1 MTFHRLDRIWLS
13 FRFVADNCCYDG
25 RMTGDK
31 KIVGLW
37 RESAANP
44 EIDGQATEPAAA
56 TVAMPETEAAAP
68 VERDWLDMSPL
79 VDESDSE
86 EIVATGPTFRDRIAP
101 VLLILLGIGWTL
113 FAVAAATEN
122 FANAPAVTEWPG
134 LIATIAMPLTLLAV
148 LWMALLRS
156 SRSEQARFARITNAL
171 RDENV
176 ALGQSMHSL
185 GLHLADAQRQLAEQA
200 TVVQQL
206 GLDTVARL
214 AESSDKLATN
224 ASVIANAHDQLAR
237 SGDVALQRMDGL
249 LAGLPRI
256 DDVAQRLA
264 GNFREA
270 GLVAHQQGASL
281 EAKLA
286 ALAEE
291 AVKAAQTGEASAT
304 ALHDAIGSLEA
315 RTKQA
320 ETELL
325 AASAQVTS
333 AHDATLAQVT
343 RVAGA
348 LHHELTS
355 TVETMSAR
363 LGETWQSFRDGV
375 ATASG
380 QLDDRLAVARVASD
394 DIGAQ
399 LAAHGVASEE
409 LAARITGH
417 VAEIDDRLKALDSS
431 VSTSTSVI
439 GRAIDDIKAQLAAF
453 IQQTETGNVSA
464 RQLISHSEAL
474 LLALDAVTRE
484 MDETLPHAIDRM
496 AAHGQA
502 TKASLGDL
510 KPLLEAS
517 ELVAQSTLSHVNAVQ
532 ATLATN
538 ETQMAGHAESQRA
551 LVERINAS
559 LAEADSALA
568 KLRDGADQFAEQGG
582 GKMIATL
589 SEVRETADAAASQAQ
604 QTIEKLVAGTRE
616 TMQSSA
622 TEAIDAAFR
631 SEIMKQLDAIG
642 EASER
647 AVAAANNATDRLMR
661 QLITIMDT
669 SASVEARAAEA
680 EAAIAASDRD
690 SLAKQVGL
698 LTDSLKSTAIDVT
711 KILSTEVSDTAWDSY
726 LKGDRGVFARRAVKL
741 IENSEAKEI
750 LRIYQNDDA
759 FHASVNQ
766 FIHDF
771 EAMLRLLMGARDG
784 SAISVTLL
792 SSDIG
797 KLYVALAQAIDRLRN

>member
-1 MTFHRLDRIWLS
+1 
-13 FRFVADNCCYDG
+13 
-25 RMTGDK
+25 MTGDK

-37 RESAANP
+37 RESATNP
-44 EIDGQATEPAAA
+44 EPDSQAAEPGAI
-56 TVAMPETEAAAP
+56 AAP
-68 VERDWLDMSPL
+68 DTATAVVDETPAERDWLDLSALRDDAAPDDMNDGGSP
-79 VDESDSE
+79 
-86 EIVATGPTFRDRIAP
+86 FRDRVAP
-101 VLLILLGIGWTL
+101 ALLILLGLGWTG
-113 FAVAAATEN
+113 FAAMAATDG
-122 FANAPAVTEWPG
+122 FTRAPAMAEWPG

-156 SRSEQARFARITNAL
+156 SRSEQARFARVAAAL
-171 RDENV
+171 RDENA
-176 ALGQSMHSL
+176 ALNQSMHSL

-200 TVVQQL
+200 TLVQQL

-214 AESSDKLATN
+214 TESSDKLATN

-291 AVKAAQTGEASAT
+291 AVKAAETGEASAAT
-304 ALHDAIGSLEA
+304 LHDAIGSLEA

-320 ETELL
+320 ETDLL
-325 AASAQVTS
+325 TASAQVTS
-333 AHDATLAQVT
+333 AHDATLAQIT
-343 RVAGA
+343 QVAAA

-355 TVETMSAR
+355 TVDTMSAR
-363 LGETWQSFRDGV
+363 LGQTWQQFRDGV
-375 ATASG
+375 ANSAG
-380 QLDDRLAVARVASD
+380 QLDDRLAVAREASD
-394 DIGAQ
+394 DIGVR

-409 LAARITGH
+409 LSARITGH
-417 VAEIDDRLKALDSS
+417 VAEIGDRLEFLDVS
-431 VSTSTSVI
+431 VSASAGVI
-439 GRAIDDIKAQLAAF
+439 GRAIDDTKAQLAAF
-453 IQQTETGNVSA
+453 MEQTESGNGSA
-464 RQLISHSEAL
+464 RQLISHAEAL

-502 TKASLGDL
+502 TKTSLGDL

-532 ATLATN
+532 ATLASN
-538 ETQMAGHAESQRA
+538 ETQMAGHADSQQA

-559 LAEADSALA
+559 LAEADAALA
-568 KLRDGADQFAEQGG
+568 RLRDGADQFAEQGG
-582 GKMIATL
+582 AKMIATL
-589 SEVRETADAAASQAQ
+589 GQVRATADSAAEQAQ
-604 QTIEKLVAGTRE
+604 ATLEALVAGARDA
-616 TMQSSA
+616 MQSTA

-631 SEIMKQLDAIG
+631 TEIMAQLDAIG

-647 AVAAANNATDRLMR
+647 AVTAANNATDRLMR

-669 SASVEARAAEA
+669 SANVEARAAEA
-680 EAAIAASDRD
+680 DAAIAASDRD

-698 LTDSLKSTAIDVT
+698 LTESLKSTAIDVT
-711 KILSTEVSDTAWDSY
+711 KILSSEVSDTAWDAY

-741 IENSEAKEI
+741 VENSEAKEI

-797 KLYVALAQAIDRLRN
+797 KLYVALAQAIDRLRG

>member
-1 MTFHRLDRIWLS
+1 
-13 FRFVADNCCYDG
+13 
-25 RMTGDK
+25 MTGDK

-37 RESAANP
+37 RESAANGDQ
-44 EIDGQATEPAAA
+44 DGQTAEPEAAGA
-56 TVAMPETEAAAP
+56 APIEAAAP
-68 VERDWLDMSPL
+68 DPAPARAERDWLDRSALDDADVAEEEAASP
-79 VDESDSE
+79 S
-86 EIVATGPTFRDRIAP
+86 TFRDRIAP
-101 VLLILLGIGWTL
+101 ALLILLGIGWTV
-113 FAVAAATEN
+113 FAAMAATDG
-122 FANAPAVTEWPG
+122 FVRAPTTAEWAG
-134 LIATIAMPLTLLAV
+134 LIATIAMPLTLLTV

-156 SRSEQARFARITNAL
+156 SRSEQARFARVTAAL
-171 RDENV
+171 REEN
-176 ALGQSMHSL
+176 AQLNQSMHSL
-185 GLHLADAQRQLAEQA
+185 GLHIADAQRQLAEQA
-200 TVVQQL
+200 NIVQQL

-214 AESSDKLATN
+214 TDSSDKLATN

-237 SGDVALQRMDGL
+237 SGDVAMQRMDGL

-291 AVKAAQTGEASAT
+291 AVKAAETGEASAAT
-304 ALHDAIGSLEA
+304 LDAAIGSLEA

-325 AASAQVTS
+325 AASAQVTG
-333 AHDATLAQVT
+333 AHETTLAQVT
-343 RVAGA
+343 QTAAA
-348 LHHELTS
+348 LHHELTT
-355 TVETMSAR
+355 TVEAMSAR
-363 LGETWQSFRDGV
+363 LGETWQAFADGV
-375 ATASG
+375 ATSAG
-380 QLDDRLAVARVASD
+380 QLDDRLAVARSAGD

-409 LAARITGH
+409 LATRISGH
-417 VAEIDDRLKALDSS
+417 VGAIEQSLATLDA
-431 VSTSTSVI
+431 TIAGRADVI
-439 GRAIDDIKAQLAAF
+439 GRAIGDTKAQLGAF
-453 IQQTETGNVSA
+453 AEQVTKGNASAQQLVGHAES
-464 RQLISHSEAL
+464 L

-496 AAHGQA
+496 AAHGTA
-502 TKASLGDL
+502 TKSSLADL

-532 ATLATN
+532 ATLASN
-538 ETQMAGHAESQRA
+538 EAQMSDHADSQRA
-551 LVERINAS
+551 LVERITAS
-559 LAEADSALA
+559 LAEAEASLD
-568 KLRDGADQFAEQGG
+568 KLHRGADRFAEQGG
-582 GKMIATL
+582 AKMTATL
-589 SEVRETADAAASQAQ
+589 GEVRLTAESAASHAH
-604 QTIEKLVAGTRE
+604 QTLERLVAGARE
-616 TMQSSA
+616 AMQSTA

-631 SEIMKQLDAIG
+631 TEIMAQLDAIG

-698 LTDSLKSTAIDVT
+698 LTESLKSTAIDLT
-711 KILSTEVSDTAWDSY
+711 KILSSEVSDTAWDAY

-741 IENSEAKEI
+741 VENSEAKEI
-750 LRIYQNDDA
+750 LRIYQNDDG

-771 EAMLRLLMGARDG
+771 EAMLRLLMNTRDG

-797 KLYVALAQAIDRLRN
+797 KLYVALAQAIDRLRG